1 MDGDCVTAQ
10 VDRPYGLC
18 YDDTNAL
25 VYFCDAVNHR
35 IRVIHL
41 ATNMVATVVGNG
53 EEGMLFKNRKIKI
66 EKLKSKIIKSV
77 KLKIKNI
84 FKTSTYLKCV
94 LVSDL
99 GVPNLPFL

>member
-18 YDDTNAL
+18 YDETNAL

-53 EEGMLFKNRKIKI
+53 EEGMLFKNLK
-66 EKLKSKIIKSV
+66 KLKNFLV
-77 KLKIKNI
+77 NI
-84 FKTSTYLKCV
+84 
-94 LVSDL
+94 VSSI
-99 GVPNLPFL
+99 

>member
-1 MDGDCVTAQ
+1 MFFDVFNFFSTFLFFFSIDLSKRTVVTLVGGPSKSGYMDGDCVTAQ

-53 EEGMLFKNRKIKI
+53 EEGMLFKN
-66 EKLKSKIIKSV
+66 E
-77 KLKIKNI
+77 KIKN
-84 FKTSTYLKCV
+84 F
-94 LVSDL
+94 
-99 GVPNLPFL
+99 